1 MKTPDLS
8 RRYFIKLA
16 AYSTALLPLGHVLFA
31 DAADSLP
38 HLSVRD
44 QQAKT
49 LGYIEN
55 VAKVDPAKEHAYKQ
69 GSNCQNCTLYQ
80 GAQVRD
86 GYAPCSAF
94 PGKSVSANGWCRV
107 YAAKAS

>member
-1 MKTPDLS
+1 MRTFDLS

-16 AYSTALLPLGHVLFA
+16 AYSVALLPLGHMLFA

-38 HLSVRD
+38 HLSAGD

-55 VAKVDPAKEHAYKQ
+55 VSKVDPAKEHAYKV
-69 GSNCQNCTLYQ
+69 GSKCQNCTLYQ
-80 GAQVRD
+80 DAQAHGD
-86 GYAPCSAF
+86 YAPCSAF

-107 YAAKAS
+107 YAAKAG

>member
-1 MKTPDLS
+1 MKSSDLS

-16 AYSTALLPLGHVLFA
+16 AYSAALLPLGHTLFA
-31 DAADSLP
+31 DAADALP
-38 HLSVRD
+38 HLAAGD

-55 VAKVDPAKEHAYKQ
+55 VAKVDRAKEHAYKE
-69 GSNCQNCTLYQ
+69 GSKCQNCALYQ
-80 GAQVRD
+80 DAQSHG

-107 YAAKAS
+107 YAAKAG